1 MYLSSMRI
9 QNYRNFKDITM
20 TFHPLANYLVGE
32 NDIGKSSF
40 LRLLSYMA
48 NAWTLPENDYDDPNQ
63 PIRITLDLH
72 LLKGPEEYFADTPQ
86 EHLEKIRVRL
96 EMKVTDI
103 CPICTTGKPGR
114 SFLWRPSAG
123 SGM

>member
-32 NDIGKSSF
+32 NDIGKSGF

-72 LLKGPEEYFADTPQ
+72 LLEGAEEY
-86 EHLEKIRVRL
+86 LRIRPRN
-96 EMKVTDI
+96 I
-103 CPICTTGKPGR
+103 WRR
-114 SFLWRPSAG
+114 SGCGWK
-123 SGM
+123 

>member
-48 NAWTLPENDYDDPNQ
+48 NA
-63 PIRITLDLH
+63 
-72 LLKGPEEYFADTPQ
+72 
-86 EHLEKIRVRL
+86 
-96 EMKVTDI
+96 
-103 CPICTTGKPGR
+103 
-114 SFLWRPSAG
+114 
-123 SGM
+123 

>member
-32 NDIGKSSF
+32 NDIGKSGF

-48 NAWTLPENDYDDPNQ
+48 NAWTCRKTTMTIPNSPSGSPWISICSRARMNTLPTP
-63 PIRITLDLH
+63 PRTIR
-72 LLKGPEEYFADTPQ
+72 K
-86 EHLEKIRVRL
+86 K
-96 EMKVTDI
+96 
-103 CPICTTGKPGR
+103 
-114 SFLWRPSAG
+114 
-123 SGM
+123 SGYGWK